1 MWLGVSLCVCV
12 CVWDAGVSLFMA
24 ERNNF
29 HFKRI
34 CRPRPMLLFLIC
46 HFGPLPSAT
55 SVILFHPALWPFG
68 IQNSFALLLFC
79 HCFISSARHFS
90 SALCEVD
97 RGFRGIGDGGGF
109 FFRTYRLIRAQQ
121 PVLPCTLLFRQYSSK
136 IKNFC
141 PAARTSFRCLF
152 NGRTS
157 PQPPHLPTYPHL
169 DRHFRHLSC
178 VLFYPSCAA
187 FFFLSAPQLLVFN

>member
-12 CVWDAGVSLFMA
+12 GRGGFPFMA

-97 RGFRGIGDGGGF
+97 RGFQGIGDGGGF
-109 FFRTYRLIRAQQ
+109 FPELIDSFARSSLCFLVLYFSASTRAKLKTFARLHGLRFVVCSTAG
-121 PVLPCTLLFRQYSSK
+121 PLLNRL
-136 IKNFC
+136 
-141 PAARTSFRCLF
+141 TSRLTPILTV
-152 NGRTS
+152 TS
-157 PQPPHLPTYPHL
+157 AT
-169 DRHFRHLSC
+169 
-178 VLFYPSCAA
+178 
-187 FFFLSAPQLLVFN
+187 